1 MQILLLHRK
10 SNKSIDWTKFM
21 NRQTKSKLNEDWKEW
36 LCKSFISYQMR
47 KSFLIRYMSSVIQN
61 ASRKNITVLI
71 TIQMHISFFRINIG
85 IHFQLYYS
93 LNFSSSID
101 QKTFEQFSHG
111 SILYDSWS
119 KGFWKPPMGW
129 LLFLLVKVPLSNPI
143 SKCYLFQPCLINI
156 WQSLFEKFKIKENSM
171 KSSLEIPRELFM
183 GVGKVKRCFER
194 NF

>member
-47 KSFLIRYMSSVIQN
+47 KSFLIRYMSQVIQN

-71 TIQMHISFFRINIG
+71 TIQMHISFFRIHIG
-85 IHFQLYYS
+85 IHFQLYYSIILRDTYS

-156 WQSLFEKFKIKENSM
+156 
-171 KSSLEIPRELFM
+171 
-183 GVGKVKRCFER
+183 
-194 NF
+194 

>member
-1 MQILLLHRK
+1 
-10 SNKSIDWTKFM
+10 
-21 NRQTKSKLNEDWKEW
+21 
-36 LCKSFISYQMR
+36 MR
-47 KSFLIRYMSSVIQN
+47 KSFLIRYMCPVTQN

-85 IHFQLYYS
+85 IHFQLYYSIILRDTYS

-119 KGFWKPPMGW
+119 KGFWKPPMGC

-143 SKCYLFQPCLINI
+143 SKCYLFQPSLINI

-171 KSSLEIPRELFM
+171 KSSLGSRDSQKMLWKKFLTHILLFDFTLL
-183 GVGKVKRCFER
+183 VHLA
-194 NF
+194 